1 MCALSLHQ
9 AMITAP
15 RTLPHPPLRGMLE
28 PTSTPLAV
36 LRATDSAERLSY
48 PGRWSRF
55 VTITDAEPTVNWD
68 PVERARYLA
77 GLKDDA
83 TNTPPAMTGQQVV
96 AAHHALYQAKIN
108 L

>member
-1 MCALSLHQ
+1 MCVLSLHQ

-15 RTLPHPPLRGMLE
+15 RTLPHPPPRGTSG

-48 PGRWSRF
+48 PAVGHRF
-55 VTITDAEPTVNWD
+55 VTITDAEPTVDWD

-77 GLKDDA
+77 GLKDYA
-83 TNTPPAMTGQQVV
+83 TNTPPRR
-96 AAHHALYQAKIN
+96 
-108 L
+108 